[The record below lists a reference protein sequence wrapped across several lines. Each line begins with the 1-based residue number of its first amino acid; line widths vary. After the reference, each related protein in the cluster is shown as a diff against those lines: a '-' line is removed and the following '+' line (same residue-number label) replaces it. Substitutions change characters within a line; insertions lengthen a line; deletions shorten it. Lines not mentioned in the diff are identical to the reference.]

1 MVKHLHMHTTAYV
14 NFVYHHHVTLVRITS
29 SAGYYKLLIVSYFIA
44 ERLSA
49 RQLILRRIS
58 EIVCMYVCMYVCIRH
73 AQESNYFA
81 GYAQNVVSR
90 APV

>member
-1 MVKHLHMHTTAYV
+1 MLSPAVCLSVGTA
-14 NFVYHHHVTLVRITS
+14 F
-29 SAGYYKLLIVSYFIA
+29 A

-58 EIVCMYVCMYVCIRH
+58 EIVCMYARLGIQLFR
-73 AQESNYFA
+73 ALRA
-81 GYAQNVVSR
+81 NVVSR

>member
-1 MVKHLHMHTTAYV
+1 MPVLGESVAKGMNHHRNTPEVQNIDTAQQ
-14 NFVYHHHVTLVRITS
+14 TIPCISLLVLT
-29 SAGYYKLLIVSYFIA
+29 A

-58 EIVCMYVCMYVCIRH
+58 EIVCMYLCMYVSVTLRNPIISCAYHDR
-73 AQESNYFA
+73 A
-81 GYAQNVVSR
+81 NVVSR